1 MNRIK
6 HFMILAL
13 ALTLSLGAWAQ
24 SQLLT
29 TINASSGFTNGTQTF
44 DNIVTVTLDNVY
56 YNAIDGWYCGG
67 SPRPV
72 EVAPVNGVTVT
83 GYMLYFSDTD
93 PMEFEGSSFTVALVG
108 DMVLADD
115 ISTQLGSVGITKIE
129 VYGYAAAPDPY
140 VPALDE
146 TTGNWNFLMPGS
158 NKVVKAVLY
167 DSIVLGP
174 HVTLYDAT
182 PAFADG
188 DIYSRGDSTIY
199 YYDTNNNH
207 SFYLRA
213 DEQADGKYF
222 GYWADLDP
230 TSPYYNYH
238 TNRYVGPGTY
248 TCGQRITAAY
258 LTPRTLSLNP
268 SDGGT
273 LSLDGYTPAT
283 PTTVTF
289 AANNN
294 TVTVENITLP
304 HTFWCD
310 YINGNGELD
319 DIINQLYGM
328 SGGYCVWSNTPTA
341 NGNSNVTAG
350 NNDNNHYITISAP
363 YEGTDTVTGRYSDAS
378 ANRFDYTLTISVS
391 GGTPATYPAGV
402 IAANATLDTLQVKSG
417 AELTL
422 VATPD
427 SAHYLSA
434 IGNEAVISNS
444 AYNYSFTM
452 PDEDTELA
460 ATFAAKPTLTLAQT
474 DGGTL
479 EAIVPEGEPV
489 LLTTIIPTAEAIS
502 TGTWTNDTVTVTL
515 AGLLTWDD
523 GGWIVQYGDGN
534 QGSVSFTAAAG
545 FDIAYY
551 KFYSS
556 YNDSYI
562 DSVAPYAAYP
572 FGVHGSSIYSQ
583 PNGQGEYIGTG
594 AVTRIEVYTTSTANV
609 IASSTPNT
617 YIIDYGTPVTVV
629 ATPDAQHYLVRF
641 SDDDPATERN
651 SNIAVE
657 KTYDSVIA
665 DIPLSATFQAKPT
678 LTLTANDGGTL
689 EIVPAGGPVW
699 GDGENNFAP
708 TLPYTADG
716 ITLSTEGQAIIYGSG
731 YSLAGTW
738 HSHSSSH
745 KFVFTNESGNFSR
758 IEMTLSGNYPKEWG
772 EGWTVDANTAV
783 WEGDA
788 NRVEIV
794 NCTTYVTQ
802 ITFSGSGAVTVRPV
816 ANTTNQYY
824 VDYGTEV
831 TVVATPDAT
840 HYLVSLGEELVNSN
854 DSIHRTFTMTAPV
867 NLPADFRAKPVLTLA
882 QNESWGSVTIEGAGS
897 AGGAGGDVT
906 IGDSTSTTTT
916 TSIPTNAMFKYSYV
930 QEIYTA
936 SEIGAAGTIQSLTM
950 WLKNTAS
957 LARNIEIYMK
967 EIEDST
973 FADATSWVSL
983 SDGDLV
989 ATGTIANYVPN
1000 PTATTYTLDTP
1011 FEYSGNGNLLLCI
1024 RDVTGKWS
1032 GGMEGTVTE
1041 VDTNQTIYAIRDDSA
1056 FNISNPELGT
1066 AAAKG
1071 LLKAKNVVKFHIDA
1085 GSGAAAGITQLTE
1098 NTYRVDYGTTLTV
1111 QATPEVHYHLEGW
1124 SCTPGTIVDN
1134 LDSTATLDNMIADQ
1148 TVTAT
1153 FAQNA
1158 PELAWAYAMT
1168 TDDTVL
1174 LANCTE
1180 ISAYDG
1186 FAMDTIA
1193 KILFVSNDEF
1203 YDDYMDSIMVG
1214 TYLLRFGSSNESVV
1228 SFLDEYDPMSISV
1241 NGPGTATVYMVH
1253 DGSVMAYDSAYFTAV
1268 ILAPDTLTLVH
1279 NEGGAMTVE
1288 TLTDS
1293 IRVLVADT
1301 SYAVVPGA
1309 EVTVKAMPDSAH
1321 YMVNWDND
1329 AAINYNFDTTKLYTV
1344 NGNHTA
1350 LATFTA
1356 KPLLTLAQGRVLEDS
1371 EDWGSV
1377 TIEGAGSGS
1386 GSGPVDMT
1394 IGDSTSTTTN
1404 SYIPGYSLY
1413 EYSYIQEI
1421 YTASEIGAAGTIQ
1434 SLTMWLKNTASLA
1447 RNIEIYMKEI
1457 EDSTFADATSWV
1469 SLSDGDLVATGTIA
1483 NYVPNPTAT
1492 TYTLDTPFEYSG
1504 NGNLLLCI
1512 RDVTGK
1518 WSGGMEG
1525 TVTEVDTNQTI
1536 YAIRDDSAFNIS
1548 NPELGT
1554 AAAKGLLKAKNV
1566 VKFHIDA
1573 GSGAAAGITQLT
1585 ENTYRVDYGTTLT
1598 VQADATELHH
1608 VANWVDADSVAYPAA
1623 DITYD
1628 NYFVTTPEPLFP
1640 AHSTLTLTVTADTMT
1655 KAIFGINS
1663 YDVTATAQ
1671 LDEREEIGTGL
1682 PMGTVEC
1689 RSYTIIDGTP
1699 STLTPAASIELTAQ
1713 GGTTTT
1719 LVAKPHYGYLF
1730 HNWTIGNE
1738 VYTNYIISVTEASDA
1753 VAHFIPDTFT
1763 VVTRHTPADYG
1774 TVEGGGKHAYL
1785 TNVTVEAVPNYG
1797 YHLDHWKGGSTEMS
1811 HTFQITED
1819 TSFKAFFEI
1828 NQYTITVE
1836 AEDST
1841 MGSVSGT
1848 TTVDYLTEVEI
1859 SAVAND
1865 HYSFVEWNDGDTNAT
1880 RTITVT
1886 EDQTYTALFTPDVYT
1901 LTTVTNNPSMGTIA
1915 VVTPLPDGVTD
1926 NGNGNYSVVYG
1937 TELTVKATTTYRCF
1951 ELVAISDGTEEHHNS
1966 TLSFMMDS
1974 DLALTAT
1981 FANHLF
1987 TSDTTADVC
1996 DLFVWNGVTYT
2007 ETPDVAP
2014 MRNYTTVDGCDSAL
2028 VLNLT
2033 IRHSSTGDTAAATC
2047 NTFSWYEHINMTE
2060 SQEVT
2065 HTFIGANAEGCDSI
2079 VTLHLSVGSLA
2090 TADTTAVA
2098 CDAFTWHGVTYT
2110 ETPDMDPTYTYHT
2123 AEGCDSTITLHLTIG
2138 SDVQTDTTAVACDE
2152 FTWHDVTYTE
2162 TPEVDPTYT
2171 IETAGGCSNTVTLH
2185 LTINHTTYAYENV
2198 VTCDSYTWHG
2208 TTYTESTAPFGG
2220 PTYTT
2225 EGSNGCDSITT
2236 LHLTVNTT
2244 GSTVQTVTACDS
2256 YTWINGVTYTQST
2269 GILDAPTYTV
2279 VGEDCDVI
2287 VTLHLTINQS
2297 QSTTLNE
2304 TVCDSYTWNGTTYTT
2319 SGTYTYTTEGANGC
2333 DSVVT
2338 LNLTV
2343 NQPTS
2348 SSETVTTCGAYLW
2361 NGTLYTESG
2370 VYTYTTVNAAGCD
2383 STATLLLIIG
2393 QAIQTTVNQTA
2404 CDSYEWNGT
2413 LYTVSGSYSHTYT
2426 TAAECDSIVTLNLTI
2441 NSSVSN
2447 SFSATACDSYT
2458 WNGTTYAASGS
2469 YSQVLTTADG
2479 CDSTVTLT
2487 LTVNQ
2492 PVSTAIS
2499 ATACDSYEWN
2509 GASYAASGTYTYTTE
2524 AANGCDSTVTLT
2536 LTINHSVSNAVS
2548 ATACSSY
2555 EWNGTVYTTS
2565 GTYTYTTEAANGC
2578 DSVITLT
2585 LTVNQPVYSYIVVTA
2600 DGSYEWNGTV
2610 YTTSGTYTYT
2620 TEAANG
2626 CDSIVTLT
2634 LTVNPVYTVTLMANN
2649 STYGSVS
2656 AGGDVVEN
2664 AFFTAVATANDGYEF
2679 VSWMNGNEVVST
2691 SAVYT
2696 FQVTED
2702 ITLTAV
2708 FQPSVGIDDVDMD
2721 NVTIYSTDSR
2731 IFVRGAEGHEVYI
2744 YDINGRIIDRELNAP
2759 ETVEFRLT
2767 ATGVYLVK
2775 VGNAPAKRVVVVR

>member
-479 EAIVPEGEPV
+479 EAIVPQGEPV

-594 AVTRIEVYTTSTANV
+594 ALTRIEVYATTAANV

-731 YSLAGTW
+731 HSLAGTW

-1111 QATPEVHYHLEGW
+1111 QA
-1124 SCTPGTIVDN
+1124 
-1134 LDSTATLDNMIADQ
+1134 
-1148 TVTAT
+1148 
-1153 FAQNA
+1153 
-1158 PELAWAYAMT
+1158 
-1168 TDDTVL
+1168 
-1174 LANCTE
+1174 
-1180 ISAYDG
+1180 
-1186 FAMDTIA
+1186 
-1193 KILFVSNDEF
+1193 
-1203 YDDYMDSIMVG
+1203 
-1214 TYLLRFGSSNESVV
+1214 
-1228 SFLDEYDPMSISV
+1228 
-1241 NGPGTATVYMVH
+1241 
-1253 DGSVMAYDSAYFTAV
+1253 
-1268 ILAPDTLTLVH
+1268 
-1279 NEGGAMTVE
+1279 
-1288 TLTDS
+1288 
-1293 IRVLVADT
+1293 
-1301 SYAVVPGA
+1301 
-1309 EVTVKAMPDSAH
+1309 
-1321 YMVNWDND
+1321 
-1329 AAINYNFDTTKLYTV
+1329 
-1344 NGNHTA
+1344 
-1350 LATFTA
+1350 
-1356 KPLLTLAQGRVLEDS
+1356 
-1371 EDWGSV
+1371 
-1377 TIEGAGSGS
+1377 
-1386 GSGPVDMT
+1386 
-1394 IGDSTSTTTN
+1394 
-1404 SYIPGYSLY
+1404 
-1413 EYSYIQEI
+1413 
-1421 YTASEIGAAGTIQ
+1421 
-1434 SLTMWLKNTASLA
+1434 
-1447 RNIEIYMKEI
+1447 
-1457 EDSTFADATSWV
+1457 
-1469 SLSDGDLVATGTIA
+1469 
-1483 NYVPNPTAT
+1483 
-1492 TYTLDTPFEYSG
+1492 
-1504 NGNLLLCI
+1504 
-1512 RDVTGK
+1512 
-1518 WSGGMEG
+1518 
-1525 TVTEVDTNQTI
+1525 
-1536 YAIRDDSAFNIS
+1536 
-1548 NPELGT
+1548 
-1554 AAAKGLLKAKNV
+1554 
-1566 VKFHIDA
+1566 
-1573 GSGAAAGITQLT
+1573 
-1585 ENTYRVDYGTTLT
+1585 
-1598 VQADATELHH
+1598 DATELHH
-1608 VANWVDADSVAYPAA
+1608 VANWVDADSVAYPA
-1623 DITYD
+1623 DSITYSD
-1628 NYFVTTPEPLFP
+1628 YFVTTPEPLFP
-1640 AHSTLTLTVTADTMT
+1640 AFSTLTLTVTADTMT

-1699 STLTPAASIELTAQ
+1699 STVTPAASIELTAQ

-2123 AEGCDSTITLHLTIG
+2123 AEGCDSVVTLHLTLG
-2138 SDVQTDTTAVACDE
+2138 PTATGDTTAVACDE